1 METIFDII
9 SLTLLTAL
17 FISPIL
23 IIWRLNRLAIRYKFI
38 IYLTIGVLT
47 TAIIALTFGWWVD
60 TSDQMLL
67 KHYGYDF
74 DAMNYTERFGKV
86 SPENMERVKNLE
98 MSIMG
103 IGWPLKV
110 ILTYIF
116 YFPYLLI
123 VYLLTY
129 FFNKIPRSRAKR
141 SSA

>member
-17 FISPIL
+17 FISPFF
-23 IIWRLNRLAIRYKFI
+23 IIWWLNRLAIRYKFI

-47 TAIIALTFGWWVD
+47 TAIIFLTFGWWVD
-60 TSDQMLL
+60 ISDQMLL
-67 KHYGYDF
+67 EHYGYDF

-116 YFPYLLI
+116 YFPYILI

-129 FFNKIPRSRAKR
+129 FFNKIRLRKQTKTNK
-141 SSA
+141 